1 MVPEVDVKAVAPED
15 DGLEV
20 VALSVDA
27 KAAVLATV
35 AEAAIPHAVTLWGTD
50 FPSVPVLII
59 EADVPQV
66 VTIFEVVEEIAG
78 FPEVDVEGA
87 VPGVAFKVAIPGVRL
102 LTNITLEVIP
112 NEVAVEAD
120 VVEVPV
126 AAGSTTRRPRW
137 SSVTKSR
144 KYFMFTFGTLFEPCR
159 STNKYSKIKLKQND
173 ARND

>member
-35 AEAAIPHAVTLWGTD
+35 AEASIPRSVTLWGTD
-50 FPSVPVLII
+50 FPSVPALII

-87 VPGVAFKVAIPGVRL
+87 VPGVRL

-137 SSVTKSR
+137 SSVTKSW

-159 STNKYSKIKLKQND
+159 STNKYSKFKLKQND